1 MKKILTG
8 LVKLIHLEQYIYY
21 VTITTLLGI
30 TAAKGVFGW
39 RFLIALIANILSVG
53 FIYMIRDIQNAPID
67 ALTNDKINRNPIA
80 VGFISPKSA
89 KSMAFLWIMFSV
101 GLYAALGRWPLILGL
116 ASLTLGFLSSYRG
129 TKLSMI
135 PIVDV
140 LTRCAMNAGLHFL
153 IGYLAFNPALTL
165 NWFWPFLSIIAISIF
180 SQLHRQL
187 YRLEHDALPQQG
199 SSAVFLGTKTTRI
212 LMVMLM
218 VIGIFSAVVSLIV
231 IELIPGWVFIVW
243 AVLTA
248 FLSLPQILKINSE
261 GVKISIWRTL
271 QNPMQRAGAIALSL
285 FYLLPWLNS
294 HLSLSF

>member
-1 MKKILTG
+1 LKKILTG
-8 LVKLIHLEQYIYY
+8 LVKLIHLDQYIYY

-30 TAAKGVFGW
+30 TAVKGVFGW
-39 RFLIALIANILSVG
+39 RFLIALIANILSAG
-53 FIYMIRDIQNAPID
+53 FIYMIRDIENAPVD
-67 ALTNDKINRNPIA
+67 ALANHKINRNPIA
-80 VGFISPKSA
+80 VGLISPKTA
-89 KSMAFLWIMFSV
+89 KSMAFLWLMFSA

-135 PIVDV
+135 PVVDV

-153 IGYLAFNPALTL
+153 IGYLAFSPSLTR

-187 YRLEHDALPQQG
+187 YSVEHDAPQQQG
-199 SSAVFLGTKTTRI
+199 SSAVFLGAKTTRI
-212 LMVMLM
+212 LMVLLM

-231 IELIPGWVFIVW
+231 IELIPGWVFTIW
-243 AVLTA
+243 AIMTA
-248 FLSLPQILKINSE
+248 FLLLPQLLKINRESE
-261 GVKISIWRTL
+261 KFSFWRAL
-271 QNPMQRAGAIALSL
+271 QNPMQRAGAIALLL
-285 FYLLPWLNS
+285 FFLLPWLNS